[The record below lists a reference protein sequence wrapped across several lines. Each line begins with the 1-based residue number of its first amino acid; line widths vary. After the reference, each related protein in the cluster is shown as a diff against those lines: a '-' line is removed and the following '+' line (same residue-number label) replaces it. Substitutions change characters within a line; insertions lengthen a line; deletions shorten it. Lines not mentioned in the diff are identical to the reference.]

1 MWNDYSDI
9 ANSPNNNLFELKKMK
24 LELMKKQPKKK

>member
-24 LELMKKQPKKK
+24 LELMKK

>member
-9 ANSPNNNLFELKKMK
+9 ANSSNNNLFEFKKLK
-24 LELMKKQPKKK
+24 LELMKK